1 VKKAGDRMAK
11 TIAKTQDLVQLKE
24 KPERAKAL
32 QKALADIE
40 KEYGKGAIMKM
51 GEKPNMDIQTISS
64 GILSLDMALGVGG
77 FPRGRIVE
85 VYGPESTGKTTIALQ
100 TVAECQREG
109 GTVAYID
116 AENAM
121 DPGLRQGA
129 GRGHRQPAAVPTRQ
143 RRGGAGDYPET
154 GHLRRRGHGRS
165 WIRSPRWYRQA
176 EIEGQIGDNHV
187 GLQARLMSQALR
199 SLAGEVHKTN
209 TLVVFINQLREKIG
223 VQFGS
228 PDVTPGGRALKFYA
242 TIRLE
247 VRRGEFVKDGKE
259 NVGFVSKL
267 KVVKNKVAP
276 PFKVA
281 ETTMYFGHGIEKNA
295 DMIALGS
302 SDAFAVVKKSGSWY
316 SYQDTRLGQGPVNA
330 AQFLNDHPD
339 TAAAIEADIRAKADP
354 PKDDDRTKP
363 APDDKEPAPT
373 KPTAANNTKTED
385 IESTPAAP
393 ATPAA

>member
-1 VKKAGDRMAK
+1 MAK

-121 DPGLRQGA
+121 DPVYAKALGVDIDSLLLS
-129 GRGHRQPAAVPTRQ
+129 QPASGEEGLEITQKLVTSGAVDMVVVDSVAALVP
-143 RRGGAGDYPET
+143 A
-154 GHLRRRGHGRS
+154 
-165 WIRSPRWYRQA
+165 A

-354 PKDDDRTKP
+354 PKDDDQIRS
-363 APDDKEPAPT
+363 AADDKEPAPT

>member
-1 VKKAGDRMAK
+1 MAK

-121 DPGLRQGA
+121 DPVYAKALGVDIDSLLLS
-129 GRGHRQPAAVPTRQ
+129 QPASGEEGLEITQKLVTSGAVDMVVVDSVAALVP
-143 RRGGAGDYPET
+143 A
-154 GHLRRRGHGRS
+154 
-165 WIRSPRWYRQA
+165 A

>member
-1 VKKAGDRMAK
+1 
-11 TIAKTQDLVQLKE
+11 
-24 KPERAKAL
+24 
-32 QKALADIE
+32 
-40 KEYGKGAIMKM
+40 
-51 GEKPNMDIQTISS
+51 
-64 GILSLDMALGVGG
+64 MALGVGG

-121 DPGLRQGA
+121 DPVYAKALGVDIDSLLLS
-129 GRGHRQPAAVPTRQ
+129 QPASGEEGLEITQKLVTSGAVDMVVVDSVAALVP
-143 RRGGAGDYPET
+143 A
-154 GHLRRRGHGRS
+154 
-165 WIRSPRWYRQA
+165 A

-354 PKDDDRTKP
+354 PKDDDQIRS
-363 APDDKEPAPT
+363 AADDKEPAPT

>member
-1 VKKAGDRMAK
+1 MAK

-121 DPGLRQGA
+121 DPVYAKALGVDIDSLLLS
-129 GRGHRQPAAVPTRQ
+129 QPASGEEGLEITQKLVTSGAVDMVVVDSVAALVP
-143 RRGGAGDYPET
+143 A
-154 GHLRRRGHGRS
+154 
-165 WIRSPRWYRQA
+165 A

-330 AQFLNDHPD
+330 AKFLNDHPD

-393 ATPAA
+393 PTPAA

>member
-1 VKKAGDRMAK
+1 MAK

-121 DPGLRQGA
+121 DPVYAKALGVDIDSLLLS
-129 GRGHRQPAAVPTRQ
+129 QPASGEEGLEITQKLVTSGAVDMVVVDSVAALVP
-143 RRGGAGDYPET
+143 A
-154 GHLRRRGHGRS
+154 
-165 WIRSPRWYRQA
+165 A

-354 PKDDDRTKP
+354 PKDDDQTKP

>member
-1 VKKAGDRMAK
+1 MAK

-121 DPGLRQGA
+121 DPVYAKALGVDIDSLLLS
-129 GRGHRQPAAVPTRQ
+129 QPASGEEGLEITQKLVTSGAVDMVVVDSVAALVP
-143 RRGGAGDYPET
+143 A
-154 GHLRRRGHGRS
+154 
-165 WIRSPRWYRQA
+165 A

-363 APDDKEPAPT
+363 APDGKEPEPT
-373 KPTAANNTKTED
+373 KPTAANTTKTED

>member
-121 DPGLRQGA
+121 DPVYAKALGVDIDSLLLS
-129 GRGHRQPAAVPTRQ
+129 QPASGEEGLEITQKLVTSGAVDMVVVDSVAALVP
-143 RRGGAGDYPET
+143 A
-154 GHLRRRGHGRS
+154 
-165 WIRSPRWYRQA
+165 A

-373 KPTAANNTKTED
+373 KPTAANTTKTED

>member
-121 DPGLRQGA
+121 DPVYAKALGVDIDSLLLS
-129 GRGHRQPAAVPTRQ
+129 QPASGEEGLEITQKLVTSGAVDMVVVDSVAALVP
-143 RRGGAGDYPET
+143 A
-154 GHLRRRGHGRS
+154 
-165 WIRSPRWYRQA
+165 A

>member
-1 VKKAGDRMAK
+1 MAK

-121 DPGLRQGA
+121 DPVYAKELGVDIDSLLLS
-129 GRGHRQPAAVPTRQ
+129 QPASGEEGLEITQKLVTSGAVDMVVVDSVAALVP
-143 RRGGAGDYPET
+143 A
-154 GHLRRRGHGRS
+154 
-165 WIRSPRWYRQA
+165 A

-373 KPTAANNTKTED
+373 KPTAANTTKTED

>member
-1 VKKAGDRMAK
+1 MAK

-121 DPGLRQGA
+121 DPVYAKALGVDIDSLLLS
-129 GRGHRQPAAVPTRQ
+129 QPASGEEGLEITQKLVTSGAVDMVVVDSVAALVP
-143 RRGGAGDYPET
+143 A
-154 GHLRRRGHGRS
+154 
-165 WIRSPRWYRQA
+165 A

-187 GLQARLMSQALR
+187 G
-199 SLAGEVHKTN
+199 
-209 TLVVFINQLREKIG
+209 
-223 VQFGS
+223 
-228 PDVTPGGRALKFYA
+228 
-242 TIRLE
+242 
-247 VRRGEFVKDGKE
+247 
-259 NVGFVSKL
+259 
-267 KVVKNKVAP
+267 
-276 PFKVA
+276 
-281 ETTMYFGHGIEKNA
+281 
-295 DMIALGS
+295 
-302 SDAFAVVKKSGSWY
+302 
-316 SYQDTRLGQGPVNA
+316 
-330 AQFLNDHPD
+330 
-339 TAAAIEADIRAKADP
+339 
-354 PKDDDRTKP
+354 
-363 APDDKEPAPT
+363 
-373 KPTAANNTKTED
+373 
-385 IESTPAAP
+385 
-393 ATPAA
+393 

>member
-1 VKKAGDRMAK
+1 MAK

-121 DPGLRQGA
+121 DPVYAKALGVDIDSLLLS
-129 GRGHRQPAAVPTRQ
+129 QPASGEEGLEITQKLVTSGAVDMVVVDSVAALVP
-143 RRGGAGDYPET
+143 A
-154 GHLRRRGHGRS
+154 
-165 WIRSPRWYRQA
+165 A

-281 ETTMYFGHGIEKNA
+281 QTTMYFGHGIEKNA

-373 KPTAANNTKTED
+373 KPTAANTTKTED

-393 ATPAA
+393 ATPTA

>member
-1 VKKAGDRMAK
+1 MAK

-121 DPGLRQGA
+121 DPVYAKALGVDIDSLLLS
-129 GRGHRQPAAVPTRQ
+129 QPASGEEGLEITQKLVTSGAVDMVVVDSVAALVP
-143 RRGGAGDYPET
+143 A
-154 GHLRRRGHGRS
+154 
-165 WIRSPRWYRQA
+165 A

-373 KPTAANNTKTED
+373 KPTAANTTKTED